1 MLQWRPWPRG
11 HFLAR
16 PPARPGGKPR
26 SGRGPREAPPPK
38 RRRRPN
44 AAPPRG
50 AANHRPQPPRPRGL
64 RRPRP
69 APLPPFP
76 SPLTPPTRSLRS
88 RLPSRD
94 VPMSWSSMARI
105 WACADI
111 LSARGRPGPA
121 ESRRLPAA
129 YKARGSRPSPS
140 RHSRTRAATPP
151 PGTKRALPVAVP
163 RTEDGARSPPRAG
176 PADAASPPP
185 AWPPASS
192 HACHARAPALTET
205 RAHASCAP
213 PFTRSATSSR
223 TEPLALSDWP
233 PRAVTRGAARPPIG
247 PGGFSRGDWAGG
259 SAQAP

>member
-1 MLQWRPWPRG
+1 MLQWRPRPRG

-16 PPARPGGKPR
+16 PPPDPEESPALGGARG
-26 SGRGPREAPPPK
+26 K
-38 RRRRPN
+38 RRRRSGGGGRTRLRP
-44 AAPPRG
+44 AAPPITARS
-50 AANHRPQPPRPRGL
+50 
-64 RRPRP
+64 RRDLEGSGGPAPPRP
-69 APLPPFP
+69 APPVPFP
-76 SPLTPPTRSLRS
+76 PPPPRSLRS

-205 RAHASCAP
+205 RAHASCTPPSPAP
-213 PFTRSATSSR
+213 RRHRGRSLWHSLIGRRSR
-223 TEPLALSDWP
+223 
-233 PRAVTRGAARPPIG
+233 
-247 PGGFSRGDWAGG
+247 
-259 SAQAP
+259 